1 LLLCISGGREKEA
14 EQKRERIG
22 AATADQS
29 RLLREEVFSGGG
41 KMEVVFAVSLLLR
54 REHTSGSEKQR
65 EVGARLRFL
74 GSGSAPQRD
83 GFALPGGW

>member
-1 LLLCISGGREKEA
+1 
-14 EQKRERIG
+14 
-22 AATADQS
+22 
-29 RLLREEVFSGGG
+29 
-41 KMEVVFAVSLLLR
+41 MEVVFAISLLLR
-54 REHTSGSEKQR
+54 REQTSGLEKQR